1 MSQAGLQLPH
11 DFLAPPPLPLWPW
24 APGVWLALGLLVLLL
39 LVAVTLWLRHRRRQ
53 RPLRRALAHVDL
65 LVPAWRHDPRA
76 LAHELSALLRLF
88 ASHYQPT
95 VQTLSGEAWLGWLDS
110 QLAPSPGPHNESGTA
125 SAHESRA
132 FRDGPGRVF
141 DHFAPQPP
149 ELDADALQALC
160 RHWLASFFRRQQQAA
175 RAARTGRRKTGRSGP
190 GADAAGGSA
199 SHG

>member
-24 APGVWLALGLLVLLL
+24 APGIWVALGLTLALLAL
-39 LVAVTLWLRHRRRQ
+39 TLTLWLRRRKRQ

-65 LVPAWRHDPRA
+65 LIPALRHDPRA

-88 ASHYQPT
+88 ASHYHPA
-95 VQTLSGEAWLGWLDS
+95 VQTLSGDAWLAWLDS
-110 QLAPSPGPHNESGTA
+110 QLDGDG
-125 SAHESRA
+125 ESRL

-149 ELDADALQALC
+149 ELDAEALQALC
-160 RHWLASFFRRQQQAA
+160 RRWLLSFFRRQQQAA
-175 RAARTGRRKTGRSGP
+175 RPSRWRTGFARRSK
-190 GADAAGGSA
+190 AAGGA
-199 SHG
+199 GHG